1 MYTPSPDEKT
11 ALVMIYTHNALIRG
25 QAVVKESIRV
35 STWLRTDGAPDYIH
49 LLKPQILTISASSV
63 KTQAFEEMYFPT
75 ALAIGFHLVPPAQDP
90 PDYDPSE
97 ANRIMQPVAL
107 LVGPFTF
114 RGKLRIS
121 SQTDLGSSIATSRIA
136 WMSIYEV
143 NISSPALPQ
152 MGMLNVPMAI
162 IRPLHVTFALEGQAP
177 GGAPHATTPA

>member
-1 MYTPSPDEKT
+1 MYTLRADEKT

-35 STWLRTDGAPDYIH
+35 STWLRTEGAPEYIH
-49 LLKPQILTISASSV
+49 LLKPQILTILAGNV
-63 KTQAFEEMYFPT
+63 KTQAFDEMYFPT

-97 ANRIMQPVAL
+97 ANRIMQPVVL
-107 LVGPFTF
+107 LVGPFAF

-121 SQTDLGSSIATSRIA
+121 SQTDLGSSIATSRVA

-143 NISSPALPQ
+143 DVRSPALPQ
-152 MGMLNVPMAI
+152 MGALYVPMAI
-162 IRPLHVTFALEGQAP
+162 IRPLHVTFALEGQMPDDMRSAS
-177 GGAPHATTPA
+177 A